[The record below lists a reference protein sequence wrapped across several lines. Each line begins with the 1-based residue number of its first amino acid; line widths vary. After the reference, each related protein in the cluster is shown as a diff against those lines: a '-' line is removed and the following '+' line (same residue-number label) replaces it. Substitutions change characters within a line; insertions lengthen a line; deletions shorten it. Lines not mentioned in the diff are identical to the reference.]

1 MELVFESEFNLASK
15 QLVIRVLVPN
25 VEQHVVALDEELLA
39 LLVQLETRLFLSV
52 DLLLAFFQAL
62 F

>member
-52 DLLLAFFQAL
+52 DLRLAFFQAL